1 MTNALISIISV
12 TFVLGI
18 LILVHEW
25 GHFVAAKL
33 LGVRVN
39 IFSLGLGPRIW
50 GRQRGHTDYRLS
62 ALPFG
67 GYVKMAG
74 DNPSEERS
82 GDPDEFLSK
91 PRWQRVLIA
100 IAGPTMNILLTVV
113 LFAGLFMSVG
123 VPVPAYYDQ
132 PAVVAALPANAD
144 AGGIH
149 ADDRIAEFNG
159 IKNPTWEQVYT
170 ELSRAQAGA
179 KISVTVE
186 RGSARLAVSVTAKAG
201 ESDKVLGYP
210 AMPPLIDEVAP
221 GMPADRAGLKA
232 DDQILSLNG
241 KPIVTWPQ
249 FTEGIRGSNGEAIH
263 LVVRRAGQEVPL
275 EIRPKQ
281 GPNPQ
286 GEIVWQIGAAVKD
299 EESYKRLPVLTSLKQ
314 AVFSTGEAS
323 KEVVGV
329 VVELL
334 TGKVSVKQLQSVVG
348 IARLS
353 GRAAQRGPTQ
363 LIYLTALI
371 SVNLGILNLLPIP
384 ILDGGHVLL
393 LAIEGALRRD
403 LSVAVKERFVQ
414 VGLVFLLVVFAI
426 VMYNDIARML
436 PVH

>member
-123 VPVPAYYDQ
+123 VPVPAYYEQ
-132 PAVVAALPANAD
+132 PADVAALPANAE
-144 AGGIH
+144 AGGIQ
-149 ADDRIAEFNG
+149 AGDRIAEFNG
-159 IKNPTWEQVYT
+159 VKNPTWEQVYT
-170 ELSRAQAGA
+170 ELSRAKAGA
-179 KISVTVE
+179 KIPVTVQ
-186 RGSARLAVSVTAKAG
+186 RGGARVGVSLTAQPG

-249 FTEGIRGSNGEAIH
+249 FTEGIRGSNGQVIH

-275 EIRPKQ
+275 EIQPKQ
-281 GPNPQ
+281 GPTAQ
-286 GEIVWQIGAAVKD
+286 GEIVWQIGAAVKED
-299 EESYKRLPVLTSLKQ
+299 SYKRLPVLTSVKQ
-314 AVFSTGEAS
+314 AVLSTGEAS
-323 KEVVGV
+323 REVVGV

-348 IARLS
+348 IARES
-353 GRAAQRGPTQ
+353 GRAAQRGATR

-393 LAIEGALRRD
+393 LAIEGSLRRD

>member
-39 IFSLGLGPRIW
+39 VFSLGLGPRIW

-132 PAVVAALPANAD
+132 PADVAALPANAE
-144 AGGIH
+144 AGGIQ
-149 ADDRIAEFNG
+149 AGDRIAEFNG
-159 IKNPTWEQVYT
+159 VKNPTWELVYT
-170 ELSRAQAGA
+170 ELSRVQAGA
-179 KISVTVE
+179 KIPVTVQ
-186 RGSARLAVSVTAKAG
+186 RGGARVDVSVTAQPG
-201 ESDKVLGYP
+201 QSDKLLGYP

-232 DDQILSLNG
+232 DDEILSLNG

-249 FTEGIRGSNGEAIH
+249 FTEGIRGSNGQGIH
-263 LVVRRAGQEVPL
+263 LEVRRAGLTVSLDIQ
-275 EIRPKQ
+275 PKQ
-281 GPNPQ
+281 GPTAQ
-286 GEIVWQIGAAVKD
+286 GEIVWQIGAAVKED
-299 EESYKRLPVLTSLKQ
+299 SYKRLPVLTSVKQ
-314 AVFSTGEAS
+314 AVLSTGEAS

-348 IARLS
+348 IARES
-353 GRAAQRGPTQ
+353 GRAAQRGPTR